1 MERVRTL
8 THRLSL
14 SAALVALCIVGSFV
28 KIPSPTGTVALDSLP
43 GFFSALFLG
52 YGEGALVAFLG
63 HLLTSLNVGF
73 PLGFPVHLLVA
84 LEMGGIALLFRLVST
99 RFGILAAVVS
109 GVLAN
114 GVLAPLSLVP
124 LFGWG
129 FFLGILVPLVVGS
142 LVNIVL
148 AVILFQV
155 VSRRW
160 KGTAS

>member
-1 MERVRTL
+1 MERVRPV

-14 SAALVALCIVGSFV
+14 SAVFVALCIVGSLV

-43 GFFSALFLG
+43 GFFSALSLG

-63 HLLTSLNVGF
+63 HIFTSLNVGF
-73 PLGFPVHLLVA
+73 PLGFPVHLFIA
-84 LEMGGIALLFRLVST
+84 LEMGAIVLLFRFAFV
-99 RFGILAAVVS
+99 RFGAFAAIAF
-109 GVLAN
+109 GVLSN

-129 FFLGILVPLVVGS
+129 FFLGMLPSLLVGS

-148 AVILFQV
+148 AVVLFRV
-155 VSRRW
+155 LSRRW
-160 KGTAS
+160 KGIVL